1 MSYVKYKTTK
11 HRKKQENATH
21 NKEKNQTIQAG
32 PEMTQMTKL
41 VHQNCYYNCIPYVQ
55 KSR

>member
-11 HRKKQENATH
+11 HRKKQEIATH
-21 NKEKNQTIQAG
+21 NKERNQTIQAG

-41 VHQNCYYNCIPYVQ
+41 VHQNCYNCIPYVQ